1 MKRDLRFILTSIL
14 FVAMF
19 AIGSFAQETTGS
31 LEITTKDDKDAV
43 VPGVAITITSTGTTT
58 GFKRNVTTN
67 DEGSIRVL
75 QVPPGTYS
83 LTSAPVSGFAEKTL
97 TNITVEL
104 GRTTAI
110 SFPMTIGASAVVE
123 VNLDDVSTIDTTKTT
138 VESTINART
147 AELLPK
153 GLNFNSV
160 LSTLPG
166 TGQETRSG
174 GFQVDGASGSE
185 NTFVIDGQEVTNV
198 LSGTLDAGSNI
209 PFSQVQE
216 VKVKNSGFEAEY
228 GGATGGVVIV
238 STRGGGNEF
247 HGEMGLGLRSSK
259 MEPIPGQILLIQNSV
274 TQPSWF
280 SNRYFQFNETN
291 PTATISGP
299 ILRDRL
305 WFLVG
310 YAPQILTQSRTLNF
324 RVPSGLCGAFPNQFR
339 CHQPVE
345 TYNFK
350 QRKEDTLLRLDSQ
363 LFNKVSLLGKFSWN
377 PITQTGQNPFP
388 SYASELSSSILDGAT
403 LNQRGGRQNSMSI
416 YGSGTYTATDKLIVT
431 GRVGHYFL
439 NQKLGSYGIAPI
451 GSPLVVCASGSL
463 SPREYPTGF
472 GCKKAASGLPNESNG
487 VPLVTKTEFDVTT
500 RDQYEG
506 DATYSFSI
514 GGRHELKG
522 GYALSQI
529 ANRVDQGTTDLITLR
544 SGITPPATVGAYSGR
559 SIPRTPSA
567 IGSARLSTFKTRG
580 DVASSNTA
588 IYVQDGWQVTNRLR
602 LNLGFRT
609 EKEDVP
615 SYAAGSP
622 GMNFSF
628 SDKIT
633 PRLGAAYALTGDGKT
648 KVTAFY
654 GLFFDRFKLTLPRG
668 SFGGDEFH
676 DVFFEWFPG
685 DTINSFTREL
695 IFGPGGGPIPG
706 GACPLN
712 TVTPVIGRVRCD
724 IDFRVA
730 SNSGGPLTEV
740 GGIDPNIKPF
750 TQREITFTF
759 QRELFNLYTF
769 SARYTRKQ
777 VTHAIEDA
785 GFPNS
790 EGSEYYII
798 GNPGEGL
805 HKEQSDFF
813 GVLSP
818 KPQRD
823 YDALEFR
830 FDRRLANDYYFK
842 SSYTWSRLY
851 GNYGGLAS
859 SDEEGRTDPNVNRY
873 FDQPHAGF
881 IAATGGPDNGR
892 LATDRPHVFK
902 FEGSYDL
909 GWDRFGLWKNN
920 RTDFGIVQFIQSGT
934 VITSFVNINNISQI
948 VLNGRG
954 DLGRTP
960 TFTQTNMSATHS
972 INFGRD
978 GRFSLKMDADI
989 LNLFNQYIVVNRGVN
1004 PSGQGGNIINTANF
1018 GSLDDR
1024 FGLISPAETAAC
1036 NGSQQCELIT
1046 SYRNFQLRGS
1056 PALVALASDPT
1067 SATRNVY
1074 YNIDAAYQGK
1084 RQIRYGV
1091 RFIF

>member
-1 MKRDLRFILTSIL
+1 MKRDLRFVMTSLL
-14 FVAMF
+14 FVALF
-19 AIGSFAQETTGS
+19 VIGSFAQETTGT
-31 LEITTKDDKDAV
+31 LEITTKDANDAI
-43 VPGVAITITSTGTTT
+43 VPGVAITISSTGTTA
-58 GFKRNVTTN
+58 GYKRTVTTN
-67 DEGSIRVL
+67 DEGLARIL

-83 LTSAPVSGFAEKTL
+83 IAAAATQGFAAKTAS
-97 TNITVEL
+97 VEVNL
-104 GRTTAI
+104 GRTTTVP
-110 SFPMTIGASAVVE
+110 FVMTIGTADANVD
-123 VNLDDVSTIDTTKTT
+123 VNINDVPAIDTKSST
-138 VESTINART
+138 VETSVSAQT

-166 TGQETRSG
+166 TSQETRGG
-174 GFQVDGASGSE
+174 GFQVDGSSGSE

-198 LSGTLDAGSNI
+198 LNGTLDAGSNI

-238 STRGGGNEF
+238 ATKGGGNEV
-247 HGEMGLGLRSSK
+247 HGEFGLQLRSAK
-259 MEPIPGQILLIQNSV
+259 MEPIPGQILLIQSNA
-274 TQPSWF
+274 TQPAWYKNRF
-280 SNRYFQFNETN
+280 SQYNETN
-291 PTATISGP
+291 PSGTVGGP

-305 WFLVG
+305 WFLAS
-310 YAPQILTQSRTLNF
+310 YAPQIFSQSRTLTF
-324 RVPSGLCGAFPNQFR
+324 AGPSGPCGPANAQYP
-339 CHQPVE
+339 CHGAVE

-363 LFNKVSLLGKFSWN
+363 LFNKLSLLGKFSWN
-377 PITQTGQNPFP
+377 PITQTGQLPGY
-388 SYASELSSSILDGAT
+388 SSELSTSLLSGAE

-416 YGSGTYTATDKLIVT
+416 YGSGTYTATPDLIVT
-431 GRVGHYFL
+431 GRIGHYFL
-439 NQKLGSYGIAPI
+439 NAKLGSYGIGSI
-451 GSPLVVCASGSL
+451 GPPQVTCASAPL
-463 SPREYPTGF
+463 STREYPAGF
-472 GCKKAASGLPNESNG
+472 GCVRVTSPTPNQTNG
-487 VPLVTKTEFDVTT
+487 VPAVLKTEYDVTT

-506 DATYSFSI
+506 DATYIFNF
-514 GGRHELKG
+514 GGRHEFKG
-522 GYALSQI
+522 GYAISRI
-529 ANRVDQGTTDLITLR
+529 ANRVDLGQTDLITLR
-544 SGITPPATVGAYSGR
+544 SGITPPATVGAYIGLATQ
-559 SIPRTPSA
+559 IPRTPA
-567 IGSARLSTFKTRG
+567 ALGSGRLATFKTRG
-580 DVASSNTA
+580 NVSSSNEA
-588 IYVQDGWQVTNRLR
+588 IYVQDGWQVTNKLR

-622 GMNFSF
+622 GMSFSF

-633 PRLGAAYALTGDGKT
+633 PRLGAVYAFNEKT

-685 DTINSFTREL
+685 DTLASINRDL

-712 TVTPVIGRVRCD
+712 TLTPVIGRVRCD
-724 IDFRVA
+724 RDFRVA

-759 QRELFNLYTF
+759 QRELWKLYTF

-805 HKEQSDFF
+805 YKEQADFF
-813 GVLSP
+813 GTIAL

-823 YDALEFR
+823 YDALELR
-830 FDRRLANDYYFK
+830 FDRKLSGDFYFK
-842 SSYTWSRLY
+842 TSYTWSRLY
-851 GNYGGLAS
+851 GNYSGLAS

-881 IAATGGPDNGR
+881 VAATGGPDNGR
-892 LATDRPHVFK
+892 LPTDRPHVFK
-902 FEGSYDL
+902 FEGNYLL
-909 GWDRFGLWKNN
+909 GWDKFGLWKNN
-920 RTDFGIVQFIQSGT
+920 ATDFGIVQFAQSGT
-934 VITSFVNINNISQI
+934 VITSFVNIDNISQI

-960 TFTQTNMSATHS
+960 TFTQTNLSATHT

-978 GRFSLKMDADI
+978 GRYTLKLDADI
-989 LNLFNQYIVVNRGVN
+989 LNLFNQYTVVNRGVN

-1018 GSLDDR
+1018 GSIDPAYNL
-1024 FGLISPAETAAC
+1024 LSPAEEAAC
-1036 NGSQQCELIT
+1036 GGSRQCELIT
-1046 SYRNFQLRGS
+1046 AYRNFQQRGS
-1056 PALVALASDPT
+1056 PELVADASDPT
-1067 SATRNVY
+1067 SATRNRY
-1074 YNIDAAYQGK
+1074 YNLDAAYQTK
-1084 RQIRYGV
+1084 RQVRYGI